1 MTLPQPI
8 AHLAASAAHP
18 PLAPTP
24 DEGRSWLR
32 RELTDPDYHDLDLI
46 ERIQRWIE
54 RTLSD
59 GLPSVG
65 ELPWAQTVAA
75 LVVFAL
81 LLVGL
86 GLLVSRARRSPRVA
100 RDRNGDV
107 LTDESLSASAL
118 RERAEAAY
126 AAGDHGSA
134 VVDGFRALARRQVER
149 GRLAEDPG
157 LTAAEVAASL
167 ERELPLEG
175 RAGRAAEL
183 FDEVLYGD
191 HPATAEQA
199 QSVLGLEQELA
210 VAR

>member
-1 MTLPQPI
+1 MLLRQT
-8 AHLAASAAHP
+8 P

-24 DEGRSWLR
+24 EEGRSWLQ
-32 RELTDPDYHDLDLI
+32 RELAKPEYHDLDI
-46 ERIQRWIE
+46 VERILRWIE
-54 RTLSD
+54 RTFS
-59 GLPSVG
+59 GRLPSPDDV
-65 ELPWAQTVAA
+65 PWVQTAAA

-107 LTDESLSASAL
+107 LTDEALSAAEL

-126 AAGDHGSA
+126 AAGDHRTA

-157 LTAAEVAASL
+157 LTALEVAASL
-167 ERELPLEG
+167 EREMSLGG

-191 HPATAEQA
+191 HPATGEQA
-199 QSVLGLEQELA
+199 RGVLDLEQELA
-210 VAR
+210 VSR

>member
-1 MTLPQPI
+1 MQPT
-8 AHLAASAAHP
+8 P

-24 DEGRSWLR
+24 EEGRSWLR
-32 RELTDPDYHDLDLI
+32 RELAGPEYHEFDII
-46 ERIQRWIE
+46 ERIRRWIE

-65 ELPWAQTVAA
+65 DVPWAQTVAA
-75 LVVFAL
+75 MVVFAL
-81 LLVGL
+81 LLVGI

-107 LTDESLSASAL
+107 LTDESLSAAAL
-118 RERAEAAY
+118 RARAEAAY
-126 AAGDHGSA
+126 AAGDHGAA

-167 ERELPLEG
+167 EREMSLEG
-175 RAGRAAEL
+175 RAGQAAEL
-183 FDEVLYGD
+183 FNEVLYGD
-191 HPATAEQA
+191 HPATREQA
-199 QSVLGLEQELA
+199 EGVLALEQELA

>member
-1 MTLPQPI
+1 MMLLEQN
-8 AHLAASAAHP
+8 P
-18 PLAPTP
+18 PLTPTP
-24 DEGRSWLR
+24 EEGRSWLQ
-32 RELTDPDYHDLDLI
+32 RELAGPEYHDLELI
-46 ERIQRWIE
+46 ERIMRWIE
-54 RTLSD
+54 RTLAD
-59 GLPSVG
+59 GLPSVSDV
-65 ELPWAQTVAA
+65 PWAQTVAA
-75 LVVFAL
+75 MVVFAL

-126 AAGDHGSA
+126 AAGDHGAA

-167 ERELPLEG
+167 ERELPSLGGRSLEG
-175 RAGRAAEL
+175 RAVRAAEL
-183 FDEVLYGD
+183 FNEVLYGD

-199 QSVLGLEQELA
+199 EGVLALEQELA
-210 VAR
+210 VSR

>member
-1 MTLPQPI
+1 MILMQPT
-8 AHLAASAAHP
+8 P

-24 DEGRSWLR
+24 EEGRSWLR
-32 RELTDPDYHDLDLI
+32 RELAGPEYHEFDII
-46 ERIQRWIE
+46 ERIRRWIE

-65 ELPWAQTVAA
+65 DVPWAQTVAA
-75 LVVFAL
+75 MVVFAL
-81 LLVGL
+81 LLVGI

-107 LTDESLSASAL
+107 LTDESLSAAAL
-118 RERAEAAY
+118 RARAEAAY
-126 AAGDHGSA
+126 AAGDHGAA

-167 ERELPLEG
+167 EREMSLEG
-175 RAGRAAEL
+175 RAGQAAEL
-183 FDEVLYGD
+183 FNEVLYGD
-191 HPATAEQA
+191 HPATREQA
-199 QSVLGLEQELA
+199 EGVLALEQELA

>member
-1 MTLPQPI
+1 MMLLRQT
-8 AHLAASAAHP
+8 P

-24 DEGRSWLR
+24 EEGRSWLQ
-32 RELTDPDYHDLDLI
+32 RELAEPEYHDLDII
-46 ERIQRWIE
+46 ERILRWIE
-54 RTLSD
+54 RTFS
-59 GLPSVG
+59 GRLPSPDDV
-65 ELPWAQTVAA
+65 PWAQTVAA

-107 LTDESLSASAL
+107 LTDEALSAAEL

-126 AAGDHGSA
+126 AAGDHRTA

-157 LTAAEVAASL
+157 LTAVEVAASL
-167 ERELPLEG
+167 EREMALDG

-191 HPATAEQA
+191 HPATGEQA
-199 QSVLGLEQELA
+199 RSVLDLEQELA
-210 VAR
+210 VSR